1 MDAGRGLGV
10 DAVQTGVRAH
20 RSVGAGRLAVLLVA
34 ALLAALLG
42 LTVGRA
48 SADVTTV
55 STDTLRTGWDSH
67 EPGLGQSSVQASDF
81 GQLFSTQLDG
91 QIYAQPLSVNGTLI
105 ANTETDK
112 VYGLDPVN
120 GTVKW
125 TRDLGPTWPS
135 SAINCGDLA
144 PNVGSTS
151 TAVYDPATNA
161 VYLTTK
167 VNDGVDNLHPHWY
180 MHALDPATG
189 AEKTGFPVTIAGTP
203 TNDPTGTAFDPYR
216 EGQRP
221 GLLLLDGVVYAAFG
235 SHCDFGPYRGYVV
248 GVSTTKAVQTSM
260 WASEVGSSNQGGGIW
275 QSGGGLMSDGSGRI
289 FLATGNGI
297 SPAAGP
303 GLTQPG
309 VTPQG
314 TLSESVVRLQV
325 NADQSLSTADFFSP
339 ANAPT
344 LDQNDTDLASGGGM
358 GLPDS
363 FGTAAHPH
371 LMVQQ
376 GKDGRIF
383 LLDRDNLGGRSQGAG
398 GTDAVV
404 GVTGPYQ
411 GQWGHPAVWGGDGGY
426 VYVVGNG
433 GPLRALK
440 AGVTGAG
447 LPALSLTGT
456 SKDTFNYT
464 SGSPVVTSNGTT
476 SGSALVWVVWSSG
489 PSGGN
494 AVLRA
499 YNPIPD
505 ANGILALVWSAP
517 IGTASKFVVPATD
530 GNRVYVGTRDG
541 KVLAFGRPAQTAL
554 NGQPVDFGSVAV
566 GSTGT
571 GTATLTASSS
581 VTITGITTGSP
592 FATTAPT
599 LPVTLTAGQQLAV
612 PVSFTPSAAGG
623 SSGQLTVTTSTGS
636 FLLSLHG
643 IGTKPGLGAAPATL
657 TFNSQPSGTTAT
669 LNVQITNTGTA
680 AETIGA
686 STGPT
691 APFTVTGLPANGT
704 SVPAG
709 GSFVASVTY
718 APTAA
723 GTNTS
728 SITVTSTSGTL
739 TIPINGTAT
748 AGSGHL
754 TFTPPTVSFGN
765 VAVGNSA
772 TSSFDITNTGN
783 VPVTITKA
791 KAPSNDFTS
800 ATPLAEGLVIGPNQ
814 VVHQSVTFT
823 PSVPGTQNN
832 NYEVTGDAGQGAM
845 LEPLTGTGTGT
856 FPAPVAGTW
865 TANGVA
871 TLPGGGVAQL
881 TGQTGQTAGSSF
893 FTNPVPTDGLKA
905 NFTAQLGPGTGGD
918 GLTFSLL
925 DASKATSAALGAT
938 GGGLGFS
945 GLPGV
950 SVDLVTSWN
959 NTVGSGN
966 FLGVAV
972 GPNSGVD
979 NLTYLATAKL
989 PTSLRTGTHQVAVAV
1004 SGGHLTVSVDGTQYL
1019 DTTPTLPVSSYVGFT
1034 AATGSSAD
1042 AHAVSAVTIS
1052 TGNAPAGP
1060 ALTPVPTSLDFGS
1073 VPTGNT
1079 KSLTLQLTNAGTAP
1093 TTITAGTAPST
1104 PFSATLPA
1112 VGTTVAAGA
1121 SVQIPVTFNPA
1132 AAGAQSGTLAV
1143 TTAGGTTTVP
1153 LTGSGAAVAPAGQ
1166 PLPAPTDA
1174 SWVRNGAAT
1183 LNGTDLVL
1191 TKVGGGYGSGSS
1203 FYPTAV
1209 PSSGLHASFTA
1220 ELDGGTGAD
1229 GLTLALLDPA
1239 AATATALG
1247 NAGGGVGFAGLPGTS
1262 VDLVTAWN
1270 STVNSG
1276 NFVGI
1281 GSSTSGAA
1289 GDLTF
1294 TATNTTVPS
1303 LRATTHVVTV
1313 DYTAAGHLVV
1323 QLDGTQVL
1331 DTAVQL
1337 QPSVLVGFTASNGGS
1352 DDNHIVRNVAITAGQ
1367 PLVKTLPA
1375 FTDPTWSA
1383 NGKATV
1389 AGSAATLTADG
1400 QHYVAG
1406 AVVNS
1411 TPVTSSG
1418 LHATFSEQIAGAGTS
1433 GADGLTLALLDPAG
1447 TTNKSLGG
1455 TGGSLGVAG
1464 IPTTYVSFQTYP
1476 DGGVNSYNF
1485 AAVGTTSAANTT
1497 LTTLQSTTNIAALRG
1512 ATHTVDVRYTAAG
1525 HLVVTFD
1532 GAQIMDV
1539 AVTLPPKVL
1548 VAFTAGAGSLS
1559 DNHVVSAATVS
1570 YTG

>member
-1 MDAGRGLGV
+1 MGTGL
-10 DAVQTGVRAH
+10 RAH
-20 RSVGAGRLAVLLVA
+20 RAAGLARLTTPVVI
-34 ALLAALLG
+34 ALMAGLLG
-42 LTVGRA
+42 LAAGPA
-48 SADVTTV
+48 AADVTTA

-67 EPGLGQSSVQASDF
+67 EPGLGPAAVQASDF

-91 QIYAQPLSVNGTLI
+91 QIYAQPLSVNGTLVV
-105 ANTETDK
+105 TSETDK

-125 TRDLGPTWPS
+125 TRDMGPTWPS

-151 TAVYDPATNA
+151 TPVYDPATNA

-167 VNDGVDNLHPHWY
+167 VADGADLQHPHWY
-180 MHALDPATG
+180 MHAVDPASG
-189 AEKTGFPVTIAGTP
+189 AEKPGWPVTIAGAP
-203 TNDPTGTAFDPYR
+203 SNDPSGAFDPYR
-216 EGQRP
+216 QMQRP
-221 GLLLLDGVVYAAFG
+221 GLLLMDGVVYAGFG

-248 GVSTTKAVQTSM
+248 GVSTTKAALTSM
-260 WASEVGSSNQGGGIW
+260 WATEVGSSNQGGGIW

-297 SPAAGP
+297 NPAPGP

-344 LDQNDTDLASGGGM
+344 LDQNDTDLASGGSV

-363 FGTAAHPH
+363 FGTTGHPH
-371 LMVQQ
+371 LLVQQ

-383 LLDRDNLGGRSQGAG
+383 LLDRDNLGGRSQGPG

-426 VYVVGNG
+426 VYLVGNG

-440 AGVTGAG
+440 AGVTGGG

-456 SKDTFNYT
+456 SKDTFPYT
-464 SGSPVVTSNGTT
+464 SGSPVVTSDGTT
-476 SGSALVWVVWSSG
+476 SGSALVWVVWSGG
-489 PSGGN
+489 PTGGG
-494 AVLRA
+494 ATLRA

-505 ANGILALVWSAP
+505 ANGSLAMVWSAP
-517 IGTASKFVVPATD
+517 IGTASKFVIPATD

-541 KVLAFGRPAQTAL
+541 KVIAFGRPAQTAL
-554 NGQPVDFGSVAV
+554 NGQPVDFGNVAV
-566 GSTGT
+566 GATGT
-571 GTATLTASSS
+571 GTATLTASAP
-581 VTITGITTGSP
+581 VTVTGLSAGSP
-592 FATTAPT
+592 FAVTAPT
-599 LPVTLTAGQQLAV
+599 LPVSLTAGQQLAI

-623 SSGQLTVTTSTGS
+623 ASGQLTVTTSTGS

-643 IGTKPGLGAAPATL
+643 NGTKPGLAASPGTVAFASL
-657 TFNSQPSGTTAT
+657 PSGTNAT
-669 LNVQITNTGTA
+669 LNVQVTNTGTA
-680 AETIGA
+680 AETVGA
-686 STGPT
+686 TT
-691 APFTVTGLPANGT
+691 APAAPFSATGLPAAGT
-704 SVPAG
+704 SVAPG

-718 APTAA
+718 TPTAA
-723 GTNTS
+723 GTDSS

-739 TIPINGTAT
+739 TIPITGTAT
-748 AGSGHL
+748 AGAGHL
-754 TFTPPTVSFGN
+754 TFSPPTLSFGN
-765 VAVGNSA
+765 VAVGSSA
-772 TSSFDITNTGN
+772 TASFDITNTGN
-783 VPVTITKA
+783 VPVTVTKA
-791 KAPSNDFTS
+791 KAPNNDFTS
-800 ATPLAEGLVIGPNQ
+800 TTPLAEGLVIGPDQ
-814 VVHQSVTFT
+814 VVHQAVTFT
-823 PSVPGTQNN
+823 PSVPGTQSA

-845 LEPLTGTGTGT
+845 LEPLTGTGTGAL
-856 FPAPVAGTW
+856 PAPATGSW

-881 TGQTGQTAGSSF
+881 TGQTGQTAGSAF
-893 FTNPVPTDGLKA
+893 FVNPVPTDGLKA
-905 NFTAQLGPGTGGD
+905 SFTAQLGPGTGGD

-925 DASKATSAALGAT
+925 DASKATAAGLGAT

-950 SVDLVTSWN
+950 SVDLVTSWSGQA
-959 NTVGSGN
+959 GSGN
-966 FLGVAV
+966 FAAVAV
-972 GPNSGVD
+972 GPNSGAD

-989 PTSLRTGTHQVAVAV
+989 PTSLRTGTHQVQVAV
-1004 SGGHLTVSVDGTQYL
+1004 TGGHLTVSVDGTQYL
-1019 DTTPTLPVSSYVGFT
+1019 DTTPTLPVTAYAGFT
-1034 AATGSSAD
+1034 AGTGSSAD
-1042 AHAVSAVTIS
+1042 AHAVSAVSIS
-1052 TGNAPAGP
+1052 TGTAITGPPLAPTP
-1060 ALTPVPTSLDFGS
+1060 ASLDFGTL
-1073 VPTGNT
+1073 PTGNSKT
-1079 KSLTLQLTNAGTAP
+1079 LTLQLTNPGTAP
-1093 TTITAGTAPST
+1093 TTVTAVTAPSV
-1104 PFSATLPA
+1104 PFTATLPA
-1112 VGTTVAAGA
+1112 TGTTVAAGA

-1132 AAGAQSGTLAV
+1132 VAGSQTGTLAV
-1143 TTAGGTTTVP
+1143 TTSGGTTTVP
-1153 LTGSGAAVAPAGQ
+1153 LTGAASAVAPAGQ
-1166 PLPAPTDA
+1166 NLPAPTDA
-1174 SWVRNGAAT
+1174 SWIRNGAAT
-1183 LNGTDLVL
+1183 LNGSDLLL
-1191 TKVGGGYGSGSS
+1191 TKAGGGYGAGSS

-1239 AATATALG
+1239 AATANSLG
-1247 NAGGGVGFAGLPGTS
+1247 NPGGGLGFAGVQGVS

-1276 NFVGI
+1276 NFIGI
-1281 GSSTSGAA
+1281 ASSTSGAA
-1289 GDLTF
+1289 GDLSY
-1294 TATNTTVPS
+1294 TASNTNLPS
-1303 LRATTHVVTV
+1303 LRATTHQVTV

-1331 DTAVQL
+1331 DAAVQL
-1337 QPSVLVGFTASNGGS
+1337 QPSVLVGFTAANGGS
-1352 DDNHIVRNVAITAGQ
+1352 DDNHIVRGATVTAGR
-1367 PLVKTLPA
+1367 PLSRTLPA

-1400 QHYVAG
+1400 QKFAAG
-1406 AVVNS
+1406 SVVNS
-1411 TPVTSSG
+1411 TPVNSAG
-1418 LHATFSEQIAGAGTS
+1418 LHVTFSEQIGGAGTT
-1433 GADGLTLALLDPAG
+1433 GADGLALALLDPAG
-1447 TTNKSLGG
+1447 ANNKSLGG
-1455 TGGSLGVAG
+1455 TGGSLGVGGLPA
-1464 IPTTYVSFQTYP
+1464 TYLGFQTYP
-1476 DGGVNSYNF
+1476 GGGVNSYNF
-1485 AAVGTTSAANTT
+1485 ASIGTTSTANAN
-1497 LTTLQSTTNIAALRG
+1497 LTTLQSTTSIAALRG
-1512 ATHTVDVRYTAAG
+1512 ATHTVDVQVTAAG

-1532 GAQIMDV
+1532 GTQIMDV

-1548 VAFTAGAGSLS
+1548 VAFTGGAGGLS
-1559 DNHVVSAATVS
+1559 DNHAVSGPTIS